1 MSNAAKAI
9 GKAPAK
15 PCHVCGFY
23 PEHVDGK
30 PRSLPHHRRYFS
42 LISAVF
48 HHWPESHGRQFADRE
63 ELRAWLQMKAGWREV
78 AAQIPIVGLPRERV
92 KLIVE
97 ASIRAAGSYAE
108 PVLHKDTLVIFR
120 PKSIAFDKMRHLD
133 FCALSDAVE
142 NVIRSE
148 TGLDPEQVLHEQER
162 AA

>member
-1 MSNAAKAI
+1 MSNAAKAL
-9 GKAPAK
+9 GKTASK

-30 PRSLPHHRRYFS
+30 PRSLPQHRRYFS
-42 LISAVF
+42 MISAVF
-48 HHWPESHGRQFADRE
+48 HHWPAAHGRQFADRE
-63 ELRAWLQMKAGWREV
+63 ELRAWLQMKSGWREV

-92 KLIVE
+92 KMIVE

-108 PVLHKDTLVIFR
+108 PVLHNDTLVIFR

-133 FCALSDAVE
+133 FCALNDAVE
-142 NVIRSE
+142 DVIRSE
-148 TGLDPEQVLHEQER
+148 TGLDPEQVLQEHQR

>member
-1 MSNAAKAI
+1 M
-9 GKAPAK
+9 
-15 PCHVCGFY
+15 
-23 PEHVDGK
+23 
-30 PRSLPHHRRYFS
+30 
-42 LISAVF
+42 
-48 HHWPESHGRQFADRE
+48 
-63 ELRAWLQMKAGWREV
+63 
-78 AAQIPIVGLPRERV
+78 

-142 NVIRSE
+142 DVIRVE
-148 TGLDPEQVLHEQER
+148 TGLDPEQVLREREQ